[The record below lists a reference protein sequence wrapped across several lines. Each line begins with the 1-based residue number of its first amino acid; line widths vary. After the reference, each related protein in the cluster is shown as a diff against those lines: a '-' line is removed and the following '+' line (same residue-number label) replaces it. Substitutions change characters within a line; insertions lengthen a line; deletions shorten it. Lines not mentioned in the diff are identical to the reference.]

1 MKKDER
7 FTWTK
12 DDDLMLVE
20 MVLRHVRSGGAAIDG
35 CREFAEKTGD
45 GRSVDAVKFR
55 FHTQL
60 KKQHQTAYNIAK
72 EQGKK
77 VKAEKRK
84 YVTQSERFEEL
95 LDKHIG
101 KDDEDEIEIDDVYIL
116 LKRYMKQE
124 PKKNDEVEYLRK
136 ENERLNEYV
145 MTLQDGNKKLSEA
158 FDEIEHDYKA
168 IKQAI
173 AVLKTAGLHI
183 DLPAPT
189 NTKKYKVDAN
199 GLVSLVD

>member
-12 DDDLMLVE
+12 DDDLLLVE
-20 MVLRHVRSGGAAIDG
+20 TVLRHVRSGGAAIDG

-72 EQGKK
+72 EQGKQI
-77 VKAEKRK
+77 KAEKRK
-84 YVTQSERFEEL
+84 YVTQSERFEEI

-101 KDDEDEIEIDDVYIL
+101 KDDDEEIEIDDVYIL

-136 ENERLNEYV
+136 ENERLNELAQS
-145 MTLQDGNKKLSEA
+145 LQDSNKKISEA
-158 FDEIEHDYKA
+158 FDEIEHDYKE

-189 NTKKYKVDAN
+189 STKKYKVDAN
-199 GLVSLVD
+199 GLVSLVE

>member
-145 MTLQDGNKKLSEA
+145 MTLQDGNTKLSEA